1 MKQIIQKS
9 QKRFQDFI
17 HQLKSF
23 KNDQAPVA
31 DLSLLP
37 PPATWSRVLIWTL
50 GTGSVGIIAWAT
62 FTKVE
67 ETIVLAGE
75 ITTEK
80 PGVQVTAL
88 DPGMVTSVNVQMH
101 QRVNAGEVLLTY
113 NDDETDKRLESQLRQ
128 KKELEAQQQANKT
141 ILYLRRKQAEQRL
154 VLDRDL
160 LERLEKLVTV
170 GAIEETQ
177 ILEKKAA
184 INELEIS
191 LESLGSELNRT
202 EAQFNQKILEIKQII
217 RELEAKKER
226 FKVKSPI
233 TGFVQELRHQTIGE
247 RIKASDT
254 ISVVVPVQGIKA
266 IVRVPSK
273 LSAPL
278 ELNTPA
284 DIDVD
289 AFPSSDYGSVR
300 AVVSSISPTT
310 RQSPTQSSDKAY
322 EADLELIGPDNPKK
336 LSIDDLRP
344 GMAITAKVRLREK
357 PIISTVFSFL
367 DGLFEPINEQR

>member
-50 GTGSVGIIAWAT
+50 GSGSLGIIAWAT

-128 KKELEAQQQANKT
+128 KKELEAQQQANQT

-154 VLDRDL
+154 LLDRDL

-177 ILEKKAA
+177 ILEKNSDIKYLTFFARGTA
-184 INELEIS
+184 ERSTANFSRATVPEWL
-191 LESLGSELNRT
+191 LGWT
-202 EAQFNQKILEIKQII
+202 
-217 RELEAKKER
+217 
-226 FKVKSPI
+226 
-233 TGFVQELRHQTIGE
+233 
-247 RIKASDT
+247 
-254 ISVVVPVQGIKA
+254 
-266 IVRVPSK
+266 
-273 LSAPL
+273 
-278 ELNTPA
+278 
-284 DIDVD
+284 
-289 AFPSSDYGSVR
+289 
-300 AVVSSISPTT
+300 
-310 RQSPTQSSDKAY
+310 
-322 EADLELIGPDNPKK
+322 
-336 LSIDDLRP
+336 
-344 GMAITAKVRLREK
+344 
-357 PIISTVFSFL
+357 
-367 DGLFEPINEQR
+367 

>member
-1 MKQIIQKS
+1 MRNIIQTS
-9 QKRFQDFI
+9 QRKFRDFYAQFI
-17 HQLKSF
+17 SS
-23 KNDQAPVA
+23 KNKHIPSA
-31 DLSLLP
+31 DLALLP

-50 GTGSVGIIAWAT
+50 GTGSLGIITWAT
-62 FTKVE
+62 LTKVE
-67 ETIVLAGE
+67 ETIILAGE

-80 PGVQVTAL
+80 PGVQITAV
-88 DPGMVTSVNVQMH
+88 DPGTVTNVHVEMH
-101 QRVNAGEVLLTY
+101 QKVDAGEILITY

-128 KKELEAQQQANKT
+128 KRELETQQKENQI
-141 ILYLRRKQAEQRL
+141 ILSLRRKQAEQRL
-154 VLDRDL
+154 ALDRNL
-160 LERLEKLVTV
+160 LQRLEKLATI

-177 ILEKKAA
+177 ILEKKAE
-184 INELEIS
+184 IDEREIS
-191 LESLGSELNRT
+191 IESLKSEQNRT
-202 EAQFNQKILEIKQII
+202 NAQSNQKLIEINQII

-226 FKVKSPI
+226 FEVKSPI

-247 RIKASDT
+247 RIRASDT
-254 ISVVVPVQGIKA
+254 ISVVVPVRGLKA

-284 DIDVD
+284 DIDID

-310 RQSPTQSSDKAY
+310 RQSSNQSSEKAY
-322 EADLELIGPDNPKK
+322 EADLQLVSPDNPKK

-357 PIISTVFSFL
+357 PIIATVFNFL

>member
-1 MKQIIQKS
+1 MKNIIQKIQEKLQSLIS
-9 QKRFQDFI
+9 QFTSSNIEQ
-17 HQLKSF
+17 Q
-23 KNDQAPVA
+23 PTA
-31 DLSLLP
+31 DLALLP

-50 GTGSVGIIAWAT
+50 GTGSLGIITWAT
-62 FTKVE
+62 LTKVE

-75 ITTEK
+75 ITTEI
-80 PGVQVTAL
+80 PGVQVTAV
-88 DPGMVTSVNVQMH
+88 DPGTVTSVNVQMH
-101 QRVNAGEVLLTY
+101 QKVDAGEILITY
-113 NDDETDKRLESQLRQ
+113 NDDETDQRLESQLRQ
-128 KKELEAQQQANKT
+128 KRELETQHKENQI
-141 ILYLRRKQAEQRL
+141 ILLLRRKQAEQRL
-154 VLDRDL
+154 SLDRDL
-160 LERLEKLVTV
+160 LQRLEKLVTV

-177 ILEKKAA
+177 ILEKKAE
-184 INELEIS
+184 IDKLEIS
-191 LESLGSELNRT
+191 LERLKSEQKRT
-202 EAQFNQKILEIKQII
+202 KAQSNQKLIEINQII

-247 RIKASDT
+247 RIRASDT
-254 ISVVVPVQGIKA
+254 ISVVVPGRGLKA

-284 DIDVD
+284 DIDID
-289 AFPSSDYGSVR
+289 AFPSSDYGSIQ

-310 RQSPTQSSDKAY
+310 RQSSNQSGEKAY
-322 EADLELIGPDNPKK
+322 EADLQLISPDNPKK
-336 LSIDDLRP
+336 LRIDDLRP

>member
-1 MKQIIQKS
+1 MGWITRPRGRK
-9 QKRFQDFI
+9 
-17 HQLKSF
+17 
-23 KNDQAPVA
+23 
-31 DLSLLP
+31 
-37 PPATWSRVLIWTL
+37 
-50 GTGSVGIIAWAT
+50 
-62 FTKVE
+62 
-67 ETIVLAGE
+67 

-80 PGVQVTAL
+80 PGVQVTAV
-88 DPGMVTSVNVQMH
+88 DPGTVTSVHVEMH
-101 QRVNAGEVLLTY
+101 QKVDAGEILITY

-128 KKELEAQQQANKT
+128 KRELETQQKENQI
-141 ILYLRRKQAEQRL
+141 ILSLRRKQAEQRL
-154 VLDRDL
+154 SLDRDL
-160 LERLEKLVTV
+160 LQRLENLVTV

-177 ILEKKAA
+177 ILEKRAEIDWLK
-184 INELEIS
+184 IS
-191 LESLGSELNRT
+191 LESLKSEQNRT
-202 EAQFNQKILEIKQII
+202 KAQSNQKLIEIKQII

-247 RIKASDT
+247 RIRASDT
-254 ISVVVPVQGIKA
+254 ISVVVPVRGLKA

-284 DIDVD
+284 DID

-310 RQSPTQSSDKAY
+310 RQSSNQSSEKAY
-322 EADLELIGPDNPKK
+322 EADLQLVSPDKPKK

-357 PIISTVFSFL
+357 PIIATVFNFL